1 MEDGRRHID
10 IQLEEEYRSHSH
22 LFIRHNW
29 SIYLPRPCFI
39 IASVMFVFIALSL
52 ILGIFFTAS
61 TKYSMGDS
69 FTLAG
74 YVIAVGG
81 LICSFLLACH
91 FSNCKCWKE
100 KLQTTREAGEGGEEI
115 ELKRQDA
122 VVVGN

>member
-1 MEDGRRHID
+1 
-10 IQLEEEYRSHSH
+10 
-22 LFIRHNW
+22 
-29 SIYLPRPCFI
+29 
-39 IASVMFVFIALSL
+39 MFVFIALSL